1 MMLDRHEAHDN
12 LNQKVRDPRE
22 AAAPAERPVPDR
34 EVPLPGVS
42 AADQTAGAVQLWLD
56 GEATEAE
63 ARAENDH
70 AVAFWMRVHA
80 DAGVMREAK
89 APAHLT
95 ANIMAALP
103 ATPPVVNAPLAD

>member
-1 MMLDRHEAHDN
+1 VMLDRHEAHDN
-12 LNQKVRDPRE
+12 LNQQVRDPRD
-22 AAAPAERPVPDR
+22 ATAPAERPAPDR

-42 AADQTAGAVQLWLD
+42 AADQTTDAVQRWLD

-63 ARAENDH
+63 ARAENEQ
-70 AVAFWMRVHA
+70 AVAFWMRVNT
-80 DAGVMREAK
+80 DAGVMRQAK

-103 ATPPVVNAPLAD
+103 ATAPVVNAPLAD